1 MINDEIYPFE
11 DRNKVNRK
19 ENGRRQPE
27 TVCELSDSMLKV
39 SDRQRD
45 RFRVSGWWLPP
56 GCILGLLVWLG
67 IFSIIF

>member
-1 MINDEIYPFE
+1 MINDEIYLFE

-19 ENGRRQPE
+19 GNGRRQPE
-27 TVCELSDSMLKV
+27 TVYELSDSMLKV

-45 RFRVSGWWLPP
+45 RFRVSGWWLLPS
-56 GCILGLLVWLG
+56 CILGTLVWLG